1 MSKCRRAFGYC
12 RISLDKMAD
21 GDSLDMQRHIV
32 EAIAQVEG
40 FELVEVYSDVVSGSV
55 PLAQRPQGSA
65 LLAAV
70 RPGDIIVSLK
80 LDRCF
85 RSVADAT
92 ATLADLQRR
101 KVGLYLKDLGGNVAE
116 SNVSALVFNLLASVA
131 GFERSRISER
141 TKDSARHRKA
151 QGRHMGGAKVAFGYA
166 KIDRREPGATE
177 PKWYLEPIAS
187 IHTEAKRLKAD
198 GVSLRAAADAFRAM
212 GHDVSH
218 VGVQSL
224 YRVL

>member
-1 MSKCRRAFGYC
+1 MRRAIGYC
-12 RISLDKMAD
+12 RISLEKMSD
-21 GDSLDMQRHIV
+21 GDSLDMQSRII

-40 FELVEVYSDVVSGSV
+40 FELAGVYSDIISGSV
-55 PLAQRPQGSA
+55 PLAQRPQGKA
-65 LLAAV
+65 LLAALK
-70 RPGDIIVSLK
+70 PGDIIVALK

-141 TKDSARHRKA
+141 TRDSARHRKA
-151 QGRHMGGAKVAFGYA
+151 QGRYMGGARTPFGFVKV
-166 KIDRREPGATE
+166 DRREPGATA
-177 PKWYLEPIAS
+177 PKWYLEPITS
-187 IHTEAKRLKAD
+187 IHREAKRMKAD
-198 GVSLRAAADAFRAM
+198 GLSLRAAADAFRAM
-212 GHDVSH
+212 GHEVSH
-218 VGVQSL
+218 VGVQAL
-224 YRVL
+224 YRAL